1 MHGFLNIDKPVGMTS
16 FDVIRRIR
24 RLLPRKTKIG
34 HLGTLD
40 PMASGVL
47 PLAVGD
53 ATRLLSFLGEETKSY
68 VATMILGGVSDTQD
82 AWGTISPTPHHL
94 VSSEEMLQTLPAFTG
109 IIRQIPPMYSAV
121 HHQGRRL
128 YELARQGLEVERIPR
143 EIEIY
148 QLEVLELNQN
158 EPNQQARIRVV
169 CSKGTYVRTLCH
181 DIGAS
186 LGTGAY
192 MTDLLRTRSGAFS
205 LEQAYRLD
213 DIMERGIRE
222 EDLLPLDYPLAHL
235 PEVVLNQAADVRT
248 VLHGGSLSWSGSP
261 PAGLLKIYAFPRI
274 LLGIGAC
281 SGEQP
286 EVIIRPIRVLAGS
299 QSSQAQFIDKEL
311 Y

>member
-16 FDVIRRIR
+16 FDVIRKIR
-24 RLLPRKTKIG
+24 RILPRKTKIG

-68 VATMILGGVSDTQD
+68 VATMVLGGVSDTQD
-82 AWGTISPTPHHL
+82 AWGTIRPTPHHL
-94 VSSEEMLQTLPAFTG
+94 VSSEEMLHILPAFTG
-109 IIRQIPPMYSAV
+109 VIRQIPPMYSAV
-121 HHQGRRL
+121 HYQGQRL
-128 YELARQGLEVERIPR
+128 YELARQGLEVERTPR

-148 QLEVLELNQN
+148 ELELLELSRQ
-158 EPNQQARIRVV
+158 EINQQARLRVV

-181 DIGAS
+181 DMGAI

-192 MTDLLRTRSGAFS
+192 MADLVRTRSGAFD
-205 LEQAYRLD
+205 LERACRLD

-235 PEVVLNQAADVRT
+235 PELVLNQAADVRT
-248 VLHGGSLSWSGSP
+248 VLHGGSLPWSDHP
-261 PAGLLKIYAFPRI
+261 LAGPLRIYAFPRI

-286 EVIIRPIRVLAGS
+286 EVLIRPVRVLAGN

-311 Y
+311 F